1 MSENWKMYMQGLS
14 VCLVG
19 RPQKELFSNYD
30 DICGLRKI
38 SKVGVNLLLG
48 CGLRTIF
55 HLKFVLWTTLE
66 MSFGCGKSLLSLLKA
81 RKIFKVA
88 HICIRQGMYEKRVEK
103 NRTKKYLKFPLF
115 LYCEQGKSR
124 VGKFKIKLIS

>member
-1 MSENWKMYMQGLS
+1 
-14 VCLVG
+14 
-19 RPQKELFSNYD
+19 
-30 DICGLRKI
+30 
-38 SKVGVNLLLG
+38 
-48 CGLRTIF
+48 
-55 HLKFVLWTTLE
+55 

-124 VGKFKIKLIS
+124 VGKFKIKILVFFGLKERLIGKIKKARTSKKKK